1 MKKPFLLFLLMVAVQ
16 WTVVWAQPEQQP
28 VTLSPGKTFEKV
40 FDRFGNSYAL
50 NDIRIRTQVVAP
62 NQNGNE
68 TRLESTVTPATL
80 LCTAGYFDLYF
91 ELGSGFEQSN
101 PTDIAR
107 RSVLCQLFTD
117 LSNFITPVNPST
129 KVNIWVR
136 DINNIIPGAYSTGV
150 LGVASSFY
158 VPPSISPSSSG
169 IIDGEI
175 WKTINTGYDS
185 YTNVTSPLISQS
197 SQPTSTGSGV
207 FYHGLLGFNFNN
219 WSINWHTD
227 LNNPTS
233 SGLYDL
239 YTVALHEATHA
250 LGFASLIDYNGD
262 SKFGTAFN
270 YYSRYDLYLQDQSAN
285 PLVTT
290 TSGCSLY
297 DYSFNPSLT
306 ASTLLSPNPG
316 TCGSSIPY
324 SGSLDNTTCST
335 AVVFA
340 GAVNQAVYTPDCFE
354 PPSSLSHLEDQCCSP
369 SPHPNNEY
377 YCMSNATGS
386 GVTYMKRYLKPEER
400 GVLCDIGYKVGT
412 YYGNTMYTA
421 NNYSYGGSAC
431 AGLDVAGVNDGISIS
446 GTYSFFV
453 ATSGTVNINGID
465 LLGNDYN
472 ADEFECLEV
481 MNGLGTVSLT
491 NGNSSATVTFTAG
504 GSTGI
509 ALLRYIPVNTTTG
522 NRGNITYAYVYIH
535 NGICMATSC
544 NMVMNGGFESGVNCG
559 QQYSCCPNDFITLDC
574 WDGID
579 WSPDYFA
586 RGCVPPSNFH
596 ITVPTGSMFG
606 PIPADTWDNG
616 TLGNHKFVGMWADAG
631 FSGYMFE
638 SHQTLLSTPIVPNTT
653 YTLSFWARAVS
664 SNTIVTWDGNATLMF
679 RGDVGPVVG
688 VGFLPSFNYGDYL
701 TEALVI
707 DDDQWHFF
715 SLQFTYTGTQTLQS
729 LLVANATINSPT
741 ATYVFLD
748 DVVLTPTTTAA
759 VFQPPSG
766 DFCNKI
772 SKIDNLADY
781 VFPTPPPGATFSGPG
796 VSFSGGVYSF
806 TAPSDGLF
814 TLLYTYT
821 NSLGC
826 VITIPAQIYASTNPP
841 PVISMYSTIA
851 LGELFT
857 YDSRIG
863 NGIEGYYGGSGHIMA
878 GVKYNTPSSGIT
890 VPSPLVIKEH
900 YNGIGGG
907 PTAFNRAYQYI
918 DPISG
923 NPLEINDSRIVEI
936 KDGSGFVCV
945 SSFKVRRTTVP
956 WLNSFVCGVLYME
969 LDKHGNVVF
978 TQKYTIAPLVG
989 GMPLGVTDLT
999 VTAVKQLTAT
1009 SPAIDEFVITGQ
1021 VKEGEETQIF
1031 VLPVD
1036 RMGNMKWGGGMLYD
1050 MPGTP
1055 PSTQEMPTDIIENPF
1070 GMVGPFTRLHIV
1082 GHVEILGSGSSRDAF
1097 VLTVDEAA
1105 GGTMNFQVYDF
1116 SGKFD
1121 AFTNII
1127 PLDYRNKPGFAVS
1140 GYSHTNAF
1148 NIGEML
1154 AMKFD
1159 VNMVPEWSYTY
1170 DDADVP
1176 GNVQEAYGITDIMD
1190 CKTGDYRL
1198 AIAGSRNGFGVRDAA
1213 QIYLDNDGTPLNGM
1227 NISDL
1232 GGDEYAVSVD
1242 NIPTGRVTLFNHHAD
1257 IFPVENHYLLF
1268 GCFSAHHKVVQNPA
1282 PYSVSYP
1289 AINFTPPFVQE
1300 TSWLTGVKDFT
1311 KTLLCLA
1318 QPSTG
1323 NNNNKGNEIET
1334 FNYPAFKAMPDIGG
1348 STTNTGISVSP
1359 NPVSKMLTIQ
1369 VDNIANASVLIRSVQ
1384 GVLIGNAQPVGNNQ
1398 FTFDTTPLASGMYFV
1413 EVVNENTRK
1422 TVKFIKQ

>member
-1 MKKPFLLFLLMVAVQ
+1 MKKLFLLFLLTVVLQ
-16 WTVVWAQPEQQP
+16 WTVAWAQPEQQP

-50 NDIRIRTQVVAP
+50 NDIRIRTQVIAP

-68 TRLESTVTPATL
+68 TRTESTITPATL

-91 ELGSGFEQSN
+91 ELGSGFEQST
-101 PTDIAR
+101 PTEIAR
-107 RSVLCQLFTD
+107 RNVLCQLFTD

-175 WKTINTGYDS
+175 WKTINTGFDS

-227 LNNPTS
+227 LTNPTS

-270 YYSRYDLYLQDQSAN
+270 YYSRYDLYLQDQSGQ

-290 TSGCSLY
+290 SSACSLY
-297 DYSFNPSLT
+297 DYGFNPSLT
-306 ASTLLSPNPG
+306 ASTLLSPNPA
-316 TCGSSIPY
+316 TCGSTIPY

-386 GVTYMKRYLKPEER
+386 GVTFMKRYLKPEER

-431 AGLDVAGVNDGISIS
+431 TGLDVAGVNDGITTG
-446 GTYSFFV
+446 GTFTFFV

-504 GSTGI
+504 SSTGI

-522 NRGNITYAYVYIH
+522 NRGNITYSYVYVY
-535 NGICMATSC
+535 NGSCIPTAC
-544 NMVMNGGFESGVNCG
+544 NMVMNGGFESGSNCG
-559 QQYSCCPNDFITLDC
+559 QQNYCCPADNPIIDC
-574 WDGID
+574 WDRID
-579 WSPDYFA
+579 WSADYFV
-586 RGCVPPSNFH
+586 RGCIPASYPDFT
-596 ITVPTGSMFG
+596 IPTGPGVCNPSS
-606 PIPADTWDNG
+606 DTWDNG
-616 TLGNHKFVGMWADAG
+616 SGGNDAFLGMG
-631 FSGYMFE
+631 FYHYGSYYLIE
-638 SHQTLLSTPIVPNTT
+638 SEQSMLSTPIMPNTS
-653 YTLSFWARAVS
+653 YTLSFWARS
-664 SNTIVTWDGNATLMF
+664 TNGGGNWEGNNTVMF

-688 VGFLPSFNYGDYL
+688 IQYNTPFAYGDYL
-701 TEALVI
+701 TDVFVPNDGE
-707 DDDQWHFF
+707 WHFY
-715 SLQFTYTGTQTLQS
+715 SQQFTYTGTQPLYN
-729 LLVANATINSPT
+729 LLVANTGYGNFNWHSYAFI
-741 ATYVFLD
+741 D
-748 DVVLTPTTTAA
+748 DIVLTPSNIVAK
-759 VFQPPSG
+759 FQPPSG
-766 DFCNKI
+766 DLCTKI

-781 VFPTPPPGATFSGPG
+781 VFPTPPPGASFSGPG
-796 VSFSGGVYSF
+796 VSFSGGIYSF

-814 TLLYTYT
+814 TIFYTYT
-821 NSLGC
+821 NNLGC
-826 VITIPAQIYASTNPP
+826 VITIPAQINASINPP

-851 LGELFT
+851 LGKLFT

-878 GVKYNTPSSGIT
+878 GVKYNAPASGIT

-900 YNGIGGG
+900 FNGIGGG
-907 PTAFNRAYQYI
+907 PLSFNRAYQFI

-923 NPLEINDSRIVEI
+923 NPLEVNESRIVEI
-936 KDGSGFVCV
+936 KDGTGFVCV

-969 LDKHGNVVF
+969 LDKFGNVMF
-978 TQKYTIAPLVG
+978 TQKYTVAPIVG
-989 GMPLGVTDLT
+989 GVPLAVTDLT

-1009 SPAIDEFVITGQ
+1009 SPAVDEFVITGQ
-1021 VKEGEETQIF
+1021 IKEGEETQIF

-1036 RMGNMKWGGGMLYD
+1036 RMGNMMWGGGMLYD
-1050 MPGTP
+1050 MPGVP

-1097 VLTVDEAA
+1097 VLTVDETA

-1176 GNVQEAYGITDIMD
+1176 GNVHEAYAITDIMD
-1190 CKTGDYRL
+1190 CKTGEYRL
-1198 AIAGSRNGFGVRDAA
+1198 AIAGSRNGFGIRDA
-1213 QIYLDNDGTPLNGM
+1213 IEVLLDSDGTPLRGM
-1227 NISDL
+1227 DISDL

-1242 NIPTGRVTLFNHHAD
+1242 YIPTGRIVLFNHHANV
-1257 IFPVENHYLLF
+1257 FPVENHYLLF
-1268 GCFSAHHKVVQNPA
+1268 GCFSAHHKVLQNPA
-1282 PYSVSYP
+1282 PFTISYP

-1300 TSWLTGVKDFT
+1300 TSWLTGVTDFT
-1311 KTLLCLA
+1311 ETLLCLA
-1318 QPSTG
+1318 QPSIG
-1323 NNNNKGNEIET
+1323 NNNNKGTEIET

-1348 STTNTGISVSP
+1348 STANTGISVSP
-1359 NPVSKMLTIQ
+1359 NPVSKTLTIQ
-1369 VDNIANASVLIRSVQ
+1369 VDNITNATVLIRSVQ
-1384 GVLIGNAQPVGNNQ
+1384 GVLVGKAQHMGSNQ
-1398 FTFDTTPLASGMYFV
+1398 YNFDTTPLASGMYFV
-1413 EVVNENTRK
+1413 EVVNENTCK